1 MGASVVV
8 GGSEGEDAVVG
19 WTRVV
24 VIRDGAVVG
33 SAIIRNLRHKL

>member
-8 GGSEGEDAVVG
+8 GGRVGEDAVVD

-24 VIRDGAVVG
+24 VTRDGTVVG
-33 SAIIRNLRHKL
+33 SAI

>member
-8 GGSEGEDAVVG
+8 GGRVGEDAVVG

-24 VIRDGAVVG
+24 VTRDGTVVG
-33 SAIIRNLRHKL
+33 SAI